1 MNIYYKL
8 FVVKSNEDT
17 CILLYGYGLPDI
29 NEIRGWSSG
38 LIDKKLY
45 LYRLTCIMNEENSSK
60 FQECLTNKE
69 NIELTKEFSI
79 KSGYVQRPDTIMY
92 PKKDFSVDS
101 GSILKSLS
109 KVKEYWNLNKIL
121 LLQELQYIYKNKGA
135 RIQRERIHD
144 TIDKISQE
152 IAICLFSDASE
163 RLGNIEIYIPNEWAD
178 NFEWETKKL
187 VNKRVSEISV
197 KGIRVNK
204 KKNIKF
210 DSLVNCVL
218 KNSNRCVLNQIKE
231 MKIKDE
237 SIEFD
242 ANEDISEVHIDI
254 WNKEIGEL
262 VYTSHSSLMRQM
274 IFSINIGNNTKY
286 LLHDEWT
293 DKLEKTFG
301 GSKEKIEKLNE
312 IRRLEHNDTPMVSK
326 TGDYKND
333 PWNEA
338 GNLCKKLI
346 KAYRYEN
353 TKGTFCKKV
362 GEGECEIDSF
372 CKIAEY
378 LNQSRVKRVIIV
390 DPYFS
395 IKAMEKFLGRV
406 ENIKLELEI
415 ITSLSDIDPDED
427 AKNAKNTNYINEVK
441 VFLNRNAAIIHQ
453 SLRIINITQN
463 KNTAIH
469 DRYLL
474 RLLDDGTIDGYL
486 LSNSLNSAGQS
497 YSFVI
502 APMDKEVT
510 YSVLEYVNE
519 LKDGELQIKKSK
531 LERLQT
537 EILWDTFDK
546 KYKKEVTTIVPP
558 KKWEQD
564 MITNYSNEQV
574 LELEELFYKGW
585 DLTEKEGKES
595 ILKLC
600 WYLYHRNEEKIM
612 PRLMEFINT
621 EVDINKFLPLCNK
634 IALELEREEKLCE
647 ENDLNSKLSEVY
659 TFRNALDKDKQEE
672 LKINPQYLMSTGF
685 IHVYY
690 EVNNYLSC
698 LYRII
703 YDISHKELVNIME
716 IAHSPKAMQL
726 LLEEMIFN
734 SDLDFEIYD
743 RLFISDIEW
752 LKEWAYYY
760 FDTIIIRK
768 IKNGE
773 YVDHQ
778 LYVNNCDE
786 SAIYQYA
793 SCIETISFEI
803 DSVKRNCKCNLDK
816 LSKLNEEL
824 KHYVKEE
831 AELMNKE
838 VTFDSRIL
846 FKLLNGPNEII
857 NYENYNL
864 LLQQIS
870 NKDCKNMFLNKMI
883 DLLHEKWDEN
893 EQFFARCDYY
903 VTYYAAYACLEYWN
917 NDVETIFKELRINNK
932 SLYVATEPGK
942 YDMNHEEW
950 NKSVQKVLWQ
960 LLFLKYYKELL
971 EEQKNIGDEN
981 YNKIITKSREL
992 SVIRNQC
999 DRWYDNAGLIT
1010 EVFK

>member
-1 MNIYYKL
+1 M
-8 FVVKSNEDT
+8 
-17 CILLYGYGLPDI
+17 
-29 NEIRGWSSG
+29 
-38 LIDKKLY
+38 
-45 LYRLTCIMNEENSSK
+45 
-60 FQECLTNKE
+60 
-69 NIELTKEFSI
+69 
-79 KSGYVQRPDTIMY
+79 
-92 PKKDFSVDS
+92 
-101 GSILKSLS
+101 S
-109 KVKEYWNLNKIL
+109 KVKEYWNLNKTLIFQD
-121 LLQELQYIYKNKGA
+121 LQEIYKNKGA
-135 RIQRERIHD
+135 RTQREKIHD
-144 TIDKISQE
+144 TIDKVSE
-152 IAICLFSDASE
+152 ETAICFFGVSSE
-163 RLGNIEIYIPNEWAD
+163 RLGNIEIYTSNELAD
-178 NFEWETKKL
+178 KFEWETKRV
-187 VNKRVSEISV
+187 VNERSRDISA

-204 KKNIKF
+204 KGNIKF
-210 DSLVNCVL
+210 DSVVNCVL
-218 KNSNRCVLNQIKE
+218 NNSDRCILYQIKE
-231 MKIKDE
+231 MKINDE
-237 SIEFD
+237 FIEFD
-242 ANEDISEVHIDI
+242 ANEDISEVHLDI
-254 WNKEIGEL
+254 WNKENGEL
-262 VYTSHSSLMRQM
+262 IYTSSSSLMRQM
-274 IFSINIGNNTKY
+274 ILSMDIVNNTKY

-312 IRRLEHNDTPMVSK
+312 IRTVKYNGVPMVSK
-326 TGDYKND
+326 TGNYKND

-338 GNLCKKLI
+338 GSLSQRLI
-346 KAYRYEN
+346 KVYQHEN
-353 TKGTFCKKV
+353 TKGAFCKKV
-362 GEGECEIDSF
+362 SEGECEIDSF
-372 CKIAEY
+372 RKIAEY
-378 LNQSRVKRVIIV
+378 LNQSRVKKVIIV

-406 ENIKLELEI
+406 KNPKLELEV
-415 ITSLSDIDPDED
+415 ITSLSDIDPDKD
-427 AKNAKNTNYINEVK
+427 VNNAKNVNYLNEIK
-441 VFLNRNAAIIHQ
+441 EFLNKNAAIIHQ

-474 RLLDDGTIDGYL
+474 RLLDDGTVDGYL
-486 LSNSLNSAGQS
+486 LSNSLNSAGQN

-519 LKDGELQIKKSK
+519 LKDEEIQTKKSK
-531 LERLQT
+531 LERLQI
-537 EILWDTFDK
+537 EILWDTSDK
-546 KYKKEVTTIVPP
+546 KYKKEVTTIIPP

-564 MITNYSNEQV
+564 MLTKYNNKEV
-574 LELEELFYKGW
+574 LEFEALFYDGW
-585 DLTEKEGKES
+585 DSTEEKAKES
-595 ILKLC
+595 ILRLC
-600 WYLYHRNEEKIM
+600 WYLYYVDEKKIM
-612 PRLMEFINT
+612 ITLKDFIST
-621 EVDINKFLPLCNK
+621 KVDIKKFLSLCNK
-634 IALELEREEKLCE
+634 IALELESEEELYEK
-647 ENDLNSKLSEVY
+647 NDLNCKRSEVY
-659 TFRNALDKDKQEE
+659 TFRNALDKDKQEGI
-672 LKINPQYLMSTGF
+672 KTNPQYLMSNGF
-685 IHVYY
+685 IHGHY

-698 LYRII
+698 LYGII

-716 IAHSPKAMQL
+716 MAHSPKAMQL
-726 LLEEMIFN
+726 LLEKMIFN

-743 RLFISDIEW
+743 RLLISDIDW

-778 LYVNNCDE
+778 VYVNNCNE

-793 SCIETISFEI
+793 SCVETISFEI
-803 DSVKRNCKCNLDK
+803 DRVKRNCKCNLDK

-883 DLLHEKWDEN
+883 DLLHEKWDKN
-893 EQFFARCDYY
+893 EQFFASCDYN

-917 NDVETIFKELRINNK
+917 NDVETIFKKLGINNK

-942 YDMNHEEW
+942 YDMNYEEW
-950 NKSVQKVLWQ
+950 SRSVQKVLWQ

-971 EEQKNIGDEN
+971 EEQKIIEDEN
-981 YNKIITKSREL
+981 YNKIIKKSTEL

-999 DRWYDNAGLIT
+999 DRWHDTAGLIT
-1010 EVFK
+1010 EVFG